1 VNSAKEREEGGY
13 YVSTFLRIGRDGFA
27 DVAAA
32 IASLRAAD
40 GCELAVEAYNSA
52 KYARPVYVFP
62 APPGLREFVEKY
74 EHLSRNKYFV
84 DIPVHELAAANA
96 PGAEYCR
103 GLCSTCEVGLCTC
116 EVKLY
121 FIHGLYLGRRIYI
134 ELELY
139 LADHSREEAGLEY
152 LSLDLLLSLSADI
165 VEGSKLGVGAS
176 YFPMSPN
183 GIANIARR
191 MRKRFRVPEA
201 NIAPLL
207 DLMVWLAKKS
217 RRKWGDTVA
226 STAAGAAAAL
236 LPAAV
241 STSYEIQRAFRIR
254 VSGLEYPAIEEV
266 AEEVRRE
273 ALEVYSRVA
282 EKVAAAGH
290 KYLPNWAGEIKI
302 KDYMDVW
309 EVMLRATSS
318 SSVEA
323 SVGYARAA
331 AEGIL
336 GRAAAKATA
345 ARAAAEVLAS
355 LSDPE

>member
-13 YVSTFLRIGRDGFA
+13 LVSTFLGIGRDGFA

-40 GCELAVEAYNSA
+40 GCERAVEAYNSA

-74 EHLSRNKYFV
+74 ERLSRNKYSV
-84 DIPVHELAAANA
+84 DIPVHELVAANA

-103 GLCSTCEVGLCTC
+103 GLCSTCGVELCTC

-121 FIHGLYLGRRIYI
+121 FIHGLYLGRRFYT

-152 LSLDLLLSLSADI
+152 LPLDLLLSLPADI
-165 VEGSKLGVGAS
+165 VSGSKLGVVAS
-176 YFPMSPN
+176 YFPMNPDD
-183 GIANIARR
+183 IANIARK
-191 MRKRFRVPEA
+191 MRERFRALGV

-207 DLMVWLAKKS
+207 DLVAWLARES
-217 RRKWGDTVA
+217 RRKWGDA
-226 STAAGAAAAL
+226 AADTAAGLAAAL

-241 STSYEIQRAFRIR
+241 SAFHEVQRAFRIR
-254 VSGLEYPAIEEV
+254 VAGLGYPAVEEA
-266 AEEVRRE
+266 AEEARRE
-273 ALEVYSRVA
+273 ALEVYSMVA

-290 KYLPNWAGEIKI
+290 TYLPKWAGEIKI
-302 KDYMDVW
+302 KGYMDVW
-309 EVMLRATSS
+309 EVMWRVTSSGGVEGSASYLRAAERTLS
-318 SSVEA
+318 
-323 SVGYARAA
+323 RAV
-331 AEGIL
+331 
-336 GRAAAKATA
+336 AKATA
-345 ARAAAEVLAS
+345 ARAAAEILAS